1 MKRNLQPGRLS
12 STQRFLESSL
22 GPVKQYIHQ
31 LPDLL
36 AEDPSLAV
44 LLLNRVSTK
53 PQAVDGHLEDDR
65 QWCLERLVG
74 CNIVGQFDEV
84 CRGTLGPHRV
94 VLRNAIER
102 ARQLGAVLVVS
113 SRERLIRAQGY
124 DGTNAS
130 DVPGHDEYQALA
142 KLGNGVTFAT
152 ILRPTQRGRSFQ
164 IKRGQEARGNKGG
177 RPQMKTPGW
186 RKRLTKKKRPL
197 VFASIK
203 EGFSIR
209 KAAAMH
215 GVLESTARK
224 WLKKRKNAKKKVR
237 TQNHEMN

>member
-12 STQRFLESSL
+12 PTQRFLESAL
-22 GPVKQYIHQ
+22 GPVKQYIHH

-36 AEDPSLAV
+36 AADPSIP
-44 LLLNRVSTK
+44 LLVLNRVSTE
-53 PQAVDGHLEDDR
+53 PQQANGNLEDDR

-74 CNIVGQFDEV
+74 CNVVGQFGEV

-94 VLRNAIER
+94 VLREAIEL
-102 ARQLGAVLVVS
+102 ARQLGAVIVVS
-113 SRERLIRAQGY
+113 SRERLIRAAGY

-130 DVPGHDEYQALA
+130 DVPGHDEYQELMR
-142 KLGNGVTFAT
+142 LGRGVTFAT
-152 ILRPTQRGRSFQ
+152 ILRPAKRGRSFQ
-164 IKRGQEARGNKGG
+164 IKRGQEAKGNKGG
-177 RPQMKTPGW
+177 RPRKKAPGW

-209 KAAAMH
+209 TAAAMH

-224 WLKKRKNAKKKVR
+224 WLKKLKNTKKKVR
-237 TQNHEMN
+237 TQNDEMN